1 MEPQVTVAPALGAI
15 YTKPWA
21 VDLVLGLAGYDASRN
36 LVDARTVEPSAG
48 EGAFL
53 IPIARRLLA
62 SCRAQERPWLDCLH
76 SLRAYDVDAAALAH
90 CRQELMLLLQ
100 EEGIPHADSAELLS
114 AWLVEA
120 DYLLMVGRA
129 TSATPQLFDGDLEV
143 DFVIGNPPYVRLE
156 SIPEA
161 QNAEYRRL
169 FPTMRGRA
177 DLYVGFYEAAL
188 RQLSPNGVCAFICAD
203 RWMLN
208 QYGEEL
214 RRFITNGFA
223 VDALLEVH
231 NADAFEEVVNAYPS
245 ISILRR
251 AQQGPSVIGHATA
264 ELENTGTELVLHYM
278 QEVRQGEAI
287 NLAPPTGLIAERA
300 PTWFNAGEPWTR
312 ISSPRAELLQYLEQ
326 HFAPIISVANGTR
339 VGIGIAT
346 GADAIFFTKNPDLVE
361 PERQLPLARTAD
373 LSTGHLVWGGHYL
386 LSPWQNGQLIDL
398 AAYPRLEAHF
408 TEHRERL
415 QKRHVGKRNPEA
427 WYRTIDKVDEQL
439 YHQPK
444 LYIPDIK
451 NSLFPVLDHGGTYPD
466 HNLYFITSET
476 WDLEVLG
483 GLLLSSIGTFF
494 VECYGVRM
502 SGGYLRMQAQYLRKI
517 RVPAPNTITQ
527 HQADALRHAFQNR
540 DVAAAT
546 LAAVAVYGIGH
557 LWPIN

>member
-1 MEPQVTVAPALGAI
+1 MEPEIINAPGIGAV

-21 VDLVLGLAGYDASRN
+21 VDLVLGLAGYHASHN
-36 LVDARTVEPSAG
+36 LVDTRIVEPSAG

-53 IPIARRLLA
+53 VPIAKRLLA
-62 SCRAQERPWLDCLH
+62 SCRNQGRPWLDCIG
-76 SLRAYDVDAAALAH
+76 SLRAYDVDAAALRE
-90 CRQELMLLLQ
+90 CRHKLRVLLQ
-100 EEGIPHADSAELLS
+100 EENVPDAEITLLLN
-114 AWLVEA
+114 AWIIKA
-120 DYLLMVGRA
+120 DYLSLVGQ
-129 TSATPQLFDGDLEV
+129 TMSATPQLFDVDLWA

-177 DLYVGFYEAAL
+177 DLYIGFYEAAL

-231 NADAFEEVVNAYPS
+231 NADAFEENVNAYPS

-264 ELENTGTELVLHYM
+264 ELENADTEQVLHYM
-278 QEVRQGEAI
+278 QAVRQGEAI
-287 NLAPPTGLIAERA
+287 NIVPPTGLIAERA

-312 ISSPRAELLQYLEQ
+312 ISSPRAELLQYLEH
-326 HFAPIISVANGTR
+326 HFAPIVSVGNGTR

-361 PERQLPLARTAD
+361 HERQLLLARTAD

-386 LSPWQNGQLIDL
+386 LSPWQDGQLIDL
-398 AAYPRLEAHF
+398 TAYPLLEAHF
-408 TEHRERL
+408 TEHRDKL
-415 QKRHVGKRNPEA
+415 KKRHIGKRNPET

-466 HNLYFITSET
+466 HNLYFITSAT
-476 WDLEVLG
+476 WDLEVMG
-483 GLLLSSIGTFF
+483 
-494 VECYGVRM
+494 
-502 SGGYLRMQAQYLRKI
+502 
-517 RVPAPNTITQ
+517 
-527 HQADALRHAFQNR
+527 
-540 DVAAAT
+540 
-546 LAAVAVYGIGH
+546 
-557 LWPIN
+557 